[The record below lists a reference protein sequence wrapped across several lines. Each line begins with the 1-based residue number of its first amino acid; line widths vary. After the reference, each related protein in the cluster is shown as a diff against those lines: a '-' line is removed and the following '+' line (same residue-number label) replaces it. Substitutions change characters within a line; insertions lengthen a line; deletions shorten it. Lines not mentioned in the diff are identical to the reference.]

1 MIIPVIT
8 NNQLPSYETP
18 ASAGMD
24 IRATFEHIVEKFLF
38 NTTIS
43 RHDEVYTD
51 ENGEIKTTHVI
62 NYITINP
69 GGRALIPTGLKVAI
83 PEGYEIQVRPRSG
96 LALKNGIT
104 LLNTPGTIDA
114 DYRGD
119 IGVIIINHGTEPF
132 IIKAGDRIG
141 QIVLNKVEKIEWQQ
155 VDTLPDTIRGE
166 GGFGST
172 GK

>member
-8 NNQLPSYETP
+8 TTQLPNYETP
-18 ASAGMD
+18 SSAGMD
-24 IRATFEHIVEKFLF
+24 VRANFDNIVEKFLF
-38 NTTIS
+38 NTTIKES
-43 RHDEVYTD
+43 ENVYINVKGETRHFIES
-51 ENGEIKTTHVI
+51 
-62 NYITINP
+62 ITINP
-69 GGRALIPTGLKVAI
+69 GGRALIPTGLRVAI

-119 IGVIIINHGTEPF
+119 IGVIVINHGTEPF
-132 IIKAGDRIG
+132 TIMAGDRIG
-141 QIVLNKVEKIEWQQ
+141 QIVLNKVERIEWEE
-155 VDTLPDTIRGE
+155 VYNLPDTIRGE

>member
-8 NNQLPSYETP
+8 TTQLPNYETP

-24 IRATFEHIVEKFLF
+24 VRANFDNIVEKFLF
-38 NTTIS
+38 NTTIKEHENI
-43 RHDEVYTD
+43 RIDV
-51 ENGEIKTTHVI
+51 NGETHHLI
-62 NYITINP
+62 ESITINP
-69 GGRALIPTGLKVAI
+69 GGRALIPTGLRVAI

-119 IGVIIINHGTEPF
+119 IGVIVINHGTEPF
-132 IIKAGDRIG
+132 TIIAGDRIG
-141 QIVLNKVEKIEWQQ
+141 QIVLNKVERIEWKE
-155 VDTLPDTIRGE
+155 VDNLSDTIRGE

>member
-8 NNQLPSYETP
+8 TSQLPNYETP

-24 IRATFEHIVEKFLF
+24 VRANFDNIVEKFLF
-38 NTTIS
+38 NTTIKEHENV
-43 RHDEVYTD
+43 RIDV
-51 ENGEIKTTHVI
+51 NGETHHLI
-62 NYITINP
+62 ESITINP
-69 GGRALIPTGLKVAI
+69 GGRALIPTGLRVAI

-119 IGVIIINHGTEPF
+119 IGVIVINHGTEPF
-132 IIKAGDRIG
+132 TIIAGDRIG
-141 QIVLNKVEKIEWQQ
+141 QIVLNKVERIEWKE
-155 VDTLPDTIRGE
+155 VDNLPDTIRGE

>member
-8 NNQLPSYETP
+8 TTQLPNYETP
-18 ASAGMD
+18 SSAGMD
-24 IRATFEHIVEKFLF
+24 VRANFDNIVEKFLF
-38 NTTIS
+38 NTTIKEHENV
-43 RHDEVYTD
+43 RIDV
-51 ENGEIKTTHVI
+51 NGETHHLI
-62 NYITINP
+62 ESITINP
-69 GGRALIPTGLKVAI
+69 GGRALIPTGLRVAI

-119 IGVIIINHGTEPF
+119 IGVIVINHGTEPF
-132 IIKAGDRIG
+132 TIIAGDRIG
-141 QIVLNKVEKIEWQQ
+141 QIVLNKVERIEWKE
-155 VDTLPDTIRGE
+155 VDNLPDTIRGE

>member
-8 NNQLPSYETP
+8 TTQLPNYETP

-24 IRATFEHIVEKFLF
+24 VRANFDNIVEKFLF
-38 NTTIS
+38 NTTIKEHENV
-43 RHDEVYTD
+43 RIDV
-51 ENGEIKTTHVI
+51 NGETHHLI
-62 NYITINP
+62 ESITINP
-69 GGRALIPTGLKVAI
+69 GGRALIPTGLRVAI

-119 IGVIIINHGTEPF
+119 IGVIVINHGTEPF
-132 IIKAGDRIG
+132 TIMAGDRIG
-141 QIVLNKVEKIEWQQ
+141 QIVLNKVERIEWKE
-155 VDTLPDTIRGE
+155 VDNLSDTIRGE

>member
-8 NNQLPSYETP
+8 TTQLPNYETP

-24 IRATFEHIVEKFLF
+24 VRANFDNIVEKFLF
-38 NTTIS
+38 NTTIKE
-43 RHDEVYTD
+43 H
-51 ENGEIKTTHVI
+51 ENVRIDVNGDTHHLI
-62 NYITINP
+62 ESITINP
-69 GGRALIPTGLKVAI
+69 GGRALIPTGLRVAI

-119 IGVIIINHGTEPF
+119 IGVIVINHGTEPF
-132 IIKAGDRIG
+132 TIMAGDRIG
-141 QIVLNKVEKIEWQQ
+141 QIVLNKVERIEWKE
-155 VDTLPDTIRGE
+155 VNNLPDTIRGE

>member
-8 NNQLPSYETP
+8 ATQLPNYETP
-18 ASAGMD
+18 SSAGMD
-24 IRATFEHIVEKFLF
+24 VRANFDNIVEKFLF
-38 NTTIS
+38 NTTIKKN
-43 RHDEVYTD
+43 ENVYID
-51 ENGEIKTTHVI
+51 VNGETHYLI
-62 NYITINP
+62 ESITINP
-69 GGRALIPTGLKVAI
+69 GGRALIPTGLRVAI

-119 IGVIIINHGTEPF
+119 IGVIVINHGTEPF
-132 IIKAGDRIG
+132 TIMAGDRIG
-141 QIVLNKVEKIEWQQ
+141 QIVLNKVERIEWKE
-155 VDTLPDTIRGE
+155 VDNLPDTIRGE

>member
-8 NNQLPSYETP
+8 GNQLPSYETP

-24 IRATFEHIVEKFLF
+24 VRHDLWHIVEKFLF
-38 NTTIS
+38 NTTIN
-43 RHDEVYTD
+43 RHDSEYTD
-51 ENGEIKTTHVI
+51 EDGETHTIQVI
-62 NYITINP
+62 ESLTINP
-69 GGRALIPTGLKVAI
+69 GGRALIPTDLRVAV
-83 PEGYEIQVRPRSG
+83 PEGYELQVRPRSG

-104 LLNTPGTIDA
+104 VLNTPGTIDA
-114 DYRGD
+114 DYRGE

-132 IIKAGDRIG
+132 TIKAGDRIG
-141 QIVLNKVEKIEWQQ
+141 QIVLNKVERIEWQQ
-155 VDTLPDTIRGE
+155 VDTLPDTTRGE

>member
-8 NNQLPSYETP
+8 GNQLPSYETP

-24 IRATFEHIVEKFLF
+24 VRADLWHIVEKFLF
-38 NTTIS
+38 NTTIN
-43 RHDEVYTD
+43 RHDSEYTD
-51 ENGEIKTTHVI
+51 EDGETHTIQVI
-62 NYITINP
+62 ESLTINP
-69 GGRALIPTGLKVAI
+69 GGRALIPTDLRVAV
-83 PEGYEIQVRPRSG
+83 PEGYELQVRPRSG

-104 LLNTPGTIDA
+104 VLNTPGTIDA
-114 DYRGD
+114 DYRGE
-119 IGVIIINHGTEPF
+119 IGVIIINHGTESF
-132 IIKAGDRIG
+132 TIKAGDRIG

-155 VDTLPDTIRGE
+155 VDTLPDTTRGE

>member
-8 NNQLPSYETP
+8 TTQLPNYETP

-24 IRATFEHIVEKFLF
+24 VRANFDNIVEKFLF
-38 NTTIS
+38 NTTIKES
-43 RHDEVYTD
+43 ENVYINVKGETRHIIES
-51 ENGEIKTTHVI
+51 
-62 NYITINP
+62 ITINP
-69 GGRALIPTGLKVAI
+69 GGRALIPTGLRVAI

-119 IGVIIINHGTEPF
+119 IGVIVINHGTEPF
-132 IIKAGDRIG
+132 TIIAGDRIG
-141 QIVLNKVEKIEWQQ
+141 QIVLNKVERIEWKE
-155 VDTLPDTIRGE
+155 VNNLSDTIRGE

>member
-8 NNQLPSYETP
+8 TTQLPNYETP

-24 IRATFEHIVEKFLF
+24 IRANFDDIVEKFLF
-38 NTTIS
+38 NTTIKEHENV
-43 RHDEVYTD
+43 RIDV
-51 ENGEIKTTHVI
+51 NGETHHLI
-62 NYITINP
+62 ESITINP
-69 GGRALIPTGLKVAI
+69 GGRALIPTGLRVAI

-104 LLNTPGTIDA
+104 ILNTPGTIDA

-132 IIKAGDRIG
+132 VIKAGDRIG

>member
-8 NNQLPSYETP
+8 TTQLPNYETP
-18 ASAGMD
+18 SSAGMD
-24 IRATFEHIVEKFLF
+24 VRANFDNIVEKFLF
-38 NTTIS
+38 NTTIKENENAYINVKGET
-43 RHDEVYTD
+43 RHIVES
-51 ENGEIKTTHVI
+51 
-62 NYITINP
+62 ITINP
-69 GGRALIPTGLKVAI
+69 GGRALIPTGLRVAI

-119 IGVIIINHGTEPF
+119 IGVIVINHGTEPF
-132 IIKAGDRIG
+132 TIMAGDRIG
-141 QIVLNKVEKIEWQQ
+141 QIVLNKIERIEWKE
-155 VDTLPDTIRGE
+155 VNNLPDTIRGE

>member
-8 NNQLPSYETP
+8 TTQLPNYETP
-18 ASAGMD
+18 LSAGMD
-24 IRATFEHIVEKFLF
+24 VRANFDNIVEKFLF
-38 NTTIS
+38 NTTIKEHENV
-43 RHDEVYTD
+43 RIDV
-51 ENGEIKTTHVI
+51 NGETHHLI
-62 NYITINP
+62 ESITINP
-69 GGRALIPTGLKVAI
+69 GGRALIPTGLRVAI

-119 IGVIIINHGTEPF
+119 IGVIVINHGTEPF
-132 IIKAGDRIG
+132 TIMAGDRIG
-141 QIVLNKVEKIEWQQ
+141 QIVLNKVERIEWKE
-155 VDTLPDTIRGE
+155 VDNLPDTIRGE

>member
-8 NNQLPSYETP
+8 TTQLPNYETP

-24 IRATFEHIVEKFLF
+24 VRANFDNIVEKFLF
-38 NTTIS
+38 NTTIKEHENV
-43 RHDEVYTD
+43 RIDV
-51 ENGEIKTTHVI
+51 NGETHHLI
-62 NYITINP
+62 ESITINP
-69 GGRALIPTGLKVAI
+69 GGRALIPTGLRVAI

-119 IGVIIINHGTEPF
+119 IGVIVINHGTEPF
-132 IIKAGDRIG
+132 TIIAGDRIG
-141 QIVLNKVEKIEWQQ
+141 QIVLNKVERIEWKE
-155 VDTLPDTIRGE
+155 VDNLPDTIRGE

>member
-8 NNQLPSYETP
+8 TTQLPNYETP

-24 IRATFEHIVEKFLF
+24 VRANFDNIVEKFLF
-38 NTTIS
+38 NTTIKEHENV
-43 RHDEVYTD
+43 RIDV
-51 ENGEIKTTHVI
+51 NGETHHLI
-62 NYITINP
+62 ESITINP
-69 GGRALIPTGLKVAI
+69 GGRALIPTGLRVAI

-119 IGVIIINHGTEPF
+119 IGVIVINHGTEPF
-132 IIKAGDRIG
+132 TIMAGDRIG
-141 QIVLNKVEKIEWQQ
+141 QIVLNKIERIEWKE
-155 VDTLPDTIRGE
+155 VDNLPDTIRGE

>member
-8 NNQLPSYETP
+8 TTQLPNYETP

-24 IRATFEHIVEKFLF
+24 VRANFDNIVEKFLF
-38 NTTIS
+38 NTTIKEHENV
-43 RHDEVYTD
+43 RIDV
-51 ENGEIKTTHVI
+51 NGETHHLI
-62 NYITINP
+62 ESITINP
-69 GGRALIPTGLKVAI
+69 GGRALIPTGLRVAI

-119 IGVIIINHGTEPF
+119 IGVIVINHGTEPF
-132 IIKAGDRIG
+132 TIIAGDRIG
-141 QIVLNKVEKIEWQQ
+141 QIVLNKVERIEWKE
-155 VDTLPDTIRGE
+155 VNNLPDTIRGE

>member
-8 NNQLPSYETP
+8 TTQLPNYETA

-24 IRATFEHIVEKFLF
+24 VRANFDNIVEKFLF
-38 NTTIS
+38 NTTIKEHENV
-43 RHDEVYTD
+43 RIDV
-51 ENGEIKTTHVI
+51 NGETHHLI
-62 NYITINP
+62 ESITINP
-69 GGRALIPTGLKVAI
+69 GGRALIPTGLRVAI

-119 IGVIIINHGTEPF
+119 IGVIVINHGTEPF
-132 IIKAGDRIG
+132 TIMAGDRIG
-141 QIVLNKVEKIEWQQ
+141 QIVLNKVERIEWKE
-155 VDTLPDTIRGE
+155 VDNLSDTIRGE

>member
-8 NNQLPSYETP
+8 TTQLPNYETP

-24 IRATFEHIVEKFLF
+24 VRANFDNIVEKFLF
-38 NTTIS
+38 NTTIKE
-43 RHDEVYTD
+43 H
-51 ENGEIKTTHVI
+51 ENVRIDVNGNTHHLI
-62 NYITINP
+62 ESITINP
-69 GGRALIPTGLKVAI
+69 GGRALIPTGLRVAI

-96 LALKNGIT
+96 LAIKNGIT

-119 IGVIIINHGTEPF
+119 IGVIVINHGTEPF
-132 IIKAGDRIG
+132 TIMSGDRIG
-141 QIVLNKVEKIEWQQ
+141 QIVLNKVERIEWKE
-155 VDTLPDTIRGE
+155 VDNLPDTIRGE

>member
-8 NNQLPSYETP
+8 TTQLPNYETP

-24 IRATFEHIVEKFLF
+24 VRANFDNIVEKFLF
-38 NTTIS
+38 NTTIKEHENV
-43 RHDEVYTD
+43 RIDV
-51 ENGEIKTTHVI
+51 NGETHHLI
-62 NYITINP
+62 ESITINP
-69 GGRALIPTGLKVAI
+69 GGRALIPTGLRVAI

-119 IGVIIINHGTEPF
+119 IGVIVINHGTEPF
-132 IIKAGDRIG
+132 TIMAGDRIG
-141 QIVLNKVEKIEWQQ
+141 QIVLNKVERIEWKE
-155 VDTLPDTIRGE
+155 VDNLPDTIRGE

>member
-8 NNQLPSYETP
+8 TTQLPNYETP

-24 IRATFEHIVEKFLF
+24 VRANFDNIVEKFLF
-38 NTTIS
+38 NTTIKEHENV
-43 RHDEVYTD
+43 RIDV
-51 ENGEIKTTHVI
+51 NGETHHLI
-62 NYITINP
+62 ESITINP
-69 GGRALIPTGLKVAI
+69 GGRALIPTGLRVAI

>member
-8 NNQLPSYETP
+8 TTQLPNYETP

-24 IRATFEHIVEKFLF
+24 VRANFDNIVEKFLF
-38 NTTIS
+38 NTTIKEHENV
-43 RHDEVYTD
+43 RIDV
-51 ENGEIKTTHVI
+51 NGETHHLI
-62 NYITINP
+62 ESITINP
-69 GGRALIPTGLKVAI
+69 GGRALIPTGLRVAI

-119 IGVIIINHGTEPF
+119 IGVIVINHGTEPF
-132 IIKAGDRIG
+132 TIMAGDRIG
-141 QIVLNKVEKIEWQQ
+141 QIVLNKVERIE
-155 VDTLPDTIRGE
+155 
-166 GGFGST
+166 
-172 GK
+172 

>member
-8 NNQLPSYETP
+8 TTQLPNYETP

-24 IRATFEHIVEKFLF
+24 VRANFDNIVEKFLF
-38 NTTIS
+38 NTTIKE
-43 RHDEVYTD
+43 H
-51 ENGEIKTTHVI
+51 ENVRIDVNGDTHHLI
-62 NYITINP
+62 ESITINP
-69 GGRALIPTGLKVAI
+69 GGRALIPTGLRVAI

-119 IGVIIINHGTEPF
+119 IGVIVINHGTEPF
-132 IIKAGDRIG
+132 TIMDGDRIG
-141 QIVLNKVEKIEWQQ
+141 QIVLNKVERIEWKE
-155 VDTLPDTIRGE
+155 VDNLSDTIRGE

>member
-8 NNQLPSYETP
+8 TTQLPNYETP
-18 ASAGMD
+18 SSAGMD
-24 IRATFEHIVEKFLF
+24 VRANFDNIVEKFLF
-38 NTTIS
+38 NTTIKES
-43 RHDEVYTD
+43 ENVYID
-51 ENGEIKTTHVI
+51 VNEETHHI
-62 NYITINP
+62 IESITINP
-69 GGRALIPTGLKVAI
+69 GGRALIPTGLRVAI

-96 LALKNGIT
+96 LAIKNGIT

-119 IGVIIINHGTEPF
+119 IGVIVINHGTEPF
-132 IIKAGDRIG
+132 TIMAGDRIG
-141 QIVLNKVEKIEWQQ
+141 QIVLNKVERIEWKE
-155 VDTLPDTIRGE
+155 VDNLSDTIRGE

>member
-1 MIIPVIT
+1 MIIPVTT

-24 IRATFEHIVEKFLF
+24 IRATFAHIVEKFLF
-38 NTTIS
+38 NPTIS
-43 RHDEVYTD
+43 THDEGYTD
-51 ENGEIKTTHVI
+51 KIVEINTTQVL

>member
-8 NNQLPSYETP
+8 NNQLPSYEAP

-24 IRATFEHIVEKFLF
+24 VRATFENIVEKFLF

-51 ENGEIKTTHVI
+51 ENGEIKTTQVI

-155 VDTLPDTIRGE
+155 VDTLPNTIRGE

>member
-8 NNQLPSYETP
+8 TTQLPNYETP

-24 IRATFEHIVEKFLF
+24 VRANFDNIVEKFLF
-38 NTTIS
+38 NTTIKEHENV
-43 RHDEVYTD
+43 RIDV
-51 ENGEIKTTHVI
+51 NGETHHLI
-62 NYITINP
+62 ESITINP
-69 GGRALIPTGLKVAI
+69 GGCALIPTGLRVAI

-119 IGVIIINHGTEPF
+119 IGVIVINHGTEPF
-132 IIKAGDRIG
+132 TIMAGDRIG
-141 QIVLNKVEKIEWQQ
+141 QIVLNKVERIEWKE
-155 VDTLPDTIRGE
+155 VDNLSDTIRGE

>member
-8 NNQLPSYETP
+8 TTQLPNYETP
-18 ASAGMD
+18 SSAGMD
-24 IRATFEHIVEKFLF
+24 VRANFDNIVEKFLF
-38 NTTIS
+38 NTTIKES
-43 RHDEVYTD
+43 KNVYI
-51 ENGEIKTTHVI
+51 NVKGETCHLIES
-62 NYITINP
+62 ITINP
-69 GGRALIPTGLKVAI
+69 GGRALIPTGLRVAI

-119 IGVIIINHGTEPF
+119 IGVIVINHGTEPF
-132 IIKAGDRIG
+132 TIMAGDRIG
-141 QIVLNKVEKIEWQQ
+141 QIVLNKVERIEWKE
-155 VDTLPDTIRGE
+155 VDNLSDTIRGE

>member
-8 NNQLPSYETP
+8 TTQLPNYETP

-24 IRATFEHIVEKFLF
+24 VRATFENIVEKFLF

-43 RHDEVYTD
+43 KHDEVYTD
-51 ENGEIKTTHVI
+51 ENGEIKTTQVI

-83 PEGYEIQVRPRSG
+83 PEGYEIQVRPRAG

-114 DYRGD
+114 
-119 IGVIIINHGTEPF
+119 
-132 IIKAGDRIG
+132 
-141 QIVLNKVEKIEWQQ
+141 KVA
-155 VDTLPDTIRGE
+155 
-166 GGFGST
+166 
-172 GK
+172 